1 MTDLAARIHAAARL
15 SGSFRLR
22 SGETSSLYFDK
33 YRFESD
39 PQLLREICVGL
50 APMVPEGTEAL
61 AGLELGGV
69 PIATVL
75 SQLTGLPT
83 VFVRKARKD
92 YGTCR
97 LAEGVEIAG
106 RRLVVIEDVAT
117 SGGQLVKSIE
127 DLRHEGA
134 LVDTALCVIDRETG
148 AVARLASIGVRL
160 EALFQPERAVTS
172 RGSLLT
178 PSRGSRNAQTDGS

>member
-1 MTDLAARIHAAARL
+1 VTDLAARIHRAARL

-39 PQLLREICVGL
+39 PVLLREICVRL
-50 APMVPEGTEAL
+50 AALVPEGTEAL

-75 SQLTGLPT
+75 SQLTGLPA

-97 LAEGVEIAG
+97 LAEGMDVAG

-117 SGGQLVKSIE
+117 SGGQMVKSIE
-127 DLRHEGA
+127 DLRLEGA
-134 LVDTALCVIDRETG
+134 LVDHALCVIDREAG
-148 AVARLASIGVRL
+148 AVGRLSSIGVRL
-160 EALFQPERAVTS
+160 EALCRLSELSRAEEP
-172 RGSLLT
+172 RL
-178 PSRGSRNAQTDGS
+178 